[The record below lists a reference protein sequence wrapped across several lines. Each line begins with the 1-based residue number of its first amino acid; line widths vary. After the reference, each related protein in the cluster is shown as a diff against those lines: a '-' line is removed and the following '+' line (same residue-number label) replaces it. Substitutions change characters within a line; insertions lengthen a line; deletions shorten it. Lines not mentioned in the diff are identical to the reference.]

1 MRINIADIS
10 TSRVCIGYEG
20 EQNHAQVV
28 FDCGSLFYEY
38 PDATAQMAVRPP
50 VGDIYPHAVS
60 RDGNDIV
67 WNVTASDC
75 ATPGNGEYQLTFVS
89 GETIVKSYI
98 GFFSVRES
106 LVANGE
112 APEGVEDWLETAQAA
127 LEAFDE
133 LTASATTLPAGSEAT
148 AEVTMVGGH
157 KNVSFCIPKGDQ
169 GEQGDPGD
177 PGEPGQD
184 GVSPILSVTD
194 ITGGHRVTIVDAS
207 GTKTF
212 DVMDGEQGQPGYSPT
227 VTVTDITGGHTVT
240 ITDKTGD
247 HSFNVMDGQQGEP
260 GDPTELIDDESTAE
274 NKVWSASKVS
284 GTVSNLNGA
293 INDKQDAPA
302 SGAAA
307 GKVLGLTEVSNELVP
322 TWVSQP
328 GVPVQDVQVNG
339 TSILSQGVANVPVA
353 NATTPGAVKVSQDNS
368 VCFSSINQLILHD
381 ITLDNVKA
389 GTTIGRAVVPAIQH
403 ASAFYGLAKASGDTT
418 QSSSS
423 NAVGQY
429 TETAKRKITDMIEP
443 QFRLIKEITISEET
457 GKILIN
463 TDSNGNGFAIK
474 EATILFDGVKA
485 NNSGNAAISVN
496 NGQTIYGDNVP
507 FLGVSQLF
515 NTTAQKRTAH
525 IWTRGG
531 KFFGESTH
539 TNVSA
544 TYSYVY
550 MDTSINATGIID
562 CGTITEICVGTLN
575 TFKFTEGT
583 IKIYGR

>member
-10 TSRVCIGYEG
+10 TSRICIGYEG
-20 EQNHAQVV
+20 EQNHTQVV

-98 GFFSVRES
+98 GFFHVRES

-157 KNVSFCIPKGDQ
+157 KNVSFGIPKGDQ

-207 GTKTF
+207 GTKIF
-212 DVMDGEQGQPGYSPT
+212 DVMDGEQGEPGYSPT

-260 GDPTELIDDESTAE
+260 GDPTTLIDDSSTTDTD
-274 NKVWSASKVS
+274 KVWSAKKSADEVS
-284 GTVSNLNGA
+284 DLNGA
-293 INDKQDAPA
+293 IDAKYTKPSGGIPA
-302 SGAAA
+302 SDLESGVIPA
-307 GKVLGLTEVSNELVP
+307 
-322 TWVSQP
+322 
-328 GVPVQDVQVNG
+328 VPVSDVQIDG
-339 TSILSQGVANVPVA
+339 TSILNQGVANIPKASSDVLGLVKPSPNDGFSVA
-353 NATTPGAVKVSQDNS
+353 SGGAGYVNAATDAQ
-368 VCFSSINQLILHD
+368 
-381 ITLDNVKA
+381 VKA
-389 GTTIGRAVVPAIQH
+389 GTQGYRPVSPSRQHLAVFYGLSKLAGQDLASDTVTVGTYPEKSLSAISQMLNAPVSVSGTTPSITAKPGVRYVCGECATLTIVVPA
-403 ASAFYGLAKASGDTT
+403 S
-418 QSSSS
+418 
-423 NAVGQY
+423 
-429 TETAKRKITDMIEP
+429 
-443 QFRLIKEITISEET
+443 
-457 GKILIN
+457 
-463 TDSNGNGFAIK
+463 
-474 EATILFDGVKA
+474 
-485 NNSGNAAISVN
+485 
-496 NGQTIYGDNVP
+496 
-507 FLGVSQLF
+507 
-515 NTTAQKRTAH
+515 
-525 IWTRGG
+525 
-531 KFFGESTH
+531 
-539 TNVSA
+539 
-544 TYSYVY
+544 
-550 MDTSINATGIID
+550 GIID
-562 CGTITEICVGTLN
+562 VTFESGSTPTVLTVTPPTGVTINYPAWFNPSSLAANTTYEINIADGKNAVVMAWA
-575 TFKFTEGT
+575 
-583 IKIYGR
+583 